1 MLKPPEMHKKVVGAQ
16 NIFFIFNF
24 NCTMCS
30 NSSTWGGGGDGYYNI
45 NDIQGYR
52 ITT

>member
-1 MLKPPEMHKKVVGAQ
+1 MYNKVVGAQ
-16 NIFFIFNF
+16 NIFLIFNF
-24 NCTMCS
+24 NCTTCS
-30 NSSTWGGGGDGYYNI
+30 NGSTWGGGGGGGDGGSYYNI